1 MVANG
6 LVIFIG
12 NLSIN
17 VDIDILPASV
27 VAWNV
32 VYENGATNTMTNK
45 SHSMTHIIKLFLFF
59 LTAMAISPITNK
71 LDKNQKS
78 GDATKVKVSG
88 ELEIV
93 REDVPVIDSKSVY
106 YEFNLEGKR
115 KLSTG
120 EVMMKTTG
128 VTKERRKLQKAI
140 FL

>member
-1 MVANG
+1 M
-6 LVIFIG
+6 
-12 NLSIN
+12 N
-17 VDIDILPASV
+17 VSPETNI
-27 VAWNV
+27 
-32 VYENGATNTMTNK
+32 EGTNTE
-45 SHSMTHIIKLFLFF
+45 I
-59 LTAMAISPITNK
+59 TAMAISPITNK

-78 GDATKVKVSG
+78 GDATKVKTSG

-140 FL
+140 MKEQEKQRGLVQDEGEYTKE